1 MPSSLPSVED
11 LADYLRVVET
21 AVDDYDVLDGV
32 RLYTQSLIRKVT
44 GRTWTV
50 ASGSAST
57 RVYAPRAVG
66 QDLIRIH
73 DCVTVTSVTNDGVTV
88 PAWMTAGGYQLEPLN
103 GLDWAGETRPYE
115 GIRYIG
121 NAWTFDRFRAT
132 VAVTADWGWAAL
144 PDQVVRT
151 HYVIAKDV
159 WEFRSQQGNAG
170 MDEFLENKAKML
182 LKGYRREEA
191 KAGIG
196 GPR

>member
-1 MPSSLPSVED
+1 MHQPFAQQALAPVAGPLAELPGQG
-11 LADYLRVVET
+11 A
-21 AVDDYDVLDGV
+21 
-32 RLYTQSLIRKVT
+32 T
-44 GRTWTV
+44 GHLH
-50 ASGSAST
+50 
-57 RVYAPRAVG
+57 PRALAHQPRKHFMVVFNPDQALG
-66 QDLIRIH
+66 MGDHRR
-73 DCVTVTSVTNDGVTV
+73 V
-88 PAWMTAGGYQLEPLN
+88 AGGYQLEPLN

-151 HYVIAKDV
+151 HYVLAKDV

>member
-73 DCVTVTSVTNDGVTV
+73 DCVTVTCLHRAEQVDARAVGQVHV
-88 PAWMTAGGYQLEPLN
+88 EQHDVGRIALEHCQP
-103 GLDWAGETRPYE
+103 
-115 GIRYIG
+115 
-121 NAWTFDRFRAT
+121 
-132 VAVTADWGWAAL
+132 
-144 PDQVVRT
+144 
-151 HYVIAKDV
+151 
-159 WEFRSQQGNAG
+159 
-170 MDEFLENKAKML
+170 
-182 LKGYRREEA
+182 
-191 KAGIG
+191 
-196 GPR
+196 